1 MITVYEG
8 KTFPHES
15 DRLEGLMQEELS
27 FAIAECG
34 GYVAGG
40 AITSVFTGREIN
52 DIDIYMPSVDMLE
65 KFIAICYGMH
75 ILRNDQGDLLEV
87 EEGDSID
94 PKPYVVLASEK
105 SVTFSFYH
113 KSKIYGTTSFQV
125 IAFDVFPTPQDI
137 FDRYDYTINMG
148 AYHPATKTFHFDHRF
163 LKDNSQRHLEF
174 NEGTEYPIISL
185 LRVGKYQSRGYE
197 ISKKSMLKLGI
208 AISGLDINSWDEAK
222 RHLSGMYGTN
232 VDDLFD
238 GQGEFNKEK
247 LFEVIENAQNK
258 YIQSISTSQEKV
270 PHPLT
275 VKDDLQWN
283 YFGVIQ
289 KIRAAL
295 GAPLG
300 VDNAYMVI
308 PSNYFTFFGG
318 ENDLQLGSDYDKVQ
332 DSNTSNGKHAYM
344 GEEVFITE
352 LQARKYLED
361 ICSRRLSS
369 TSTSGYT
376 LLKLSVKKNKD
387 NILLGTDG
395 SFAQANGYGFIVE
408 ELLTEVKN
416 NGSIKTSAWFGFN
429 ADNSSAP
436 SRGDRYME
444 DIPF

>member
-8 KTFPHES
+8 NTFPHES

-27 FAIAECG
+27 LAIAECG

-65 KFIAICYGMH
+65 KFIAICYGMY
-75 ILRNDQGDLLEV
+75 IRRNEQGDLLEV
-87 EEGDSID
+87 TEGDSID
-94 PKPYVVLASEK
+94 PKPYVVMASEK

-113 KSKIYGTTSFQV
+113 KSKNYGTTSFQV

-208 AISGLDINSWDEAK
+208 AISGLDINSWEEAK

-232 VDDLFD
+232 VDELFD
-238 GQGEFNKEK
+238 NQGEFDKDK
-247 LFEVIENAQNK
+247 LFKVIENAQNK

-270 PHPLT
+270 T
-275 VKDDLQWN
+275 SFFSAKDELQWN

-308 PSNYFTFFGG
+308 PSNYFTFFGN
-318 ENDLQLGSDYDKVQ
+318 EDDLQLGSDYDKVL
-332 DSNTSNGKHAYM
+332 DSKRENGKQVYI
-344 GEEVFITE
+344 GSEVFITE
-352 LQARKYLED
+352 LQARHHLED
-361 ICSRRLSS
+361 MCTRRLSS

-376 LLKLSVKKNKD
+376 LLKLSVKKNKHD
-387 NILLGTDG
+387 ILLGKDG
-395 SFAQANGYGFIVE
+395 SFAQTEGYGFIVE

-416 NGSIKTSAWFGFN
+416 NGSIKASAWFGFDAN
-429 ADNSSAP
+429 NISPSSG
-436 SRGDRYME
+436 SERYME